1 MRVLCCFY
9 CGDKRF
15 QTTLRL
21 PGRLKIDYIVVK
33 FIVESIKSNTKY
45 NKTSLPYGDFT
56 LPVYTQKLVFNID
69 ISQIDQCLFHISDC
83 LIIIFYHQ

>member
-1 MRVLCCFY
+1 M
-9 CGDKRF
+9 
-15 QTTLRL
+15 
-21 PGRLKIDYIVVK
+21 
-33 FIVESIKSNTKY
+33 KY

-56 LPVYTQKLVFNID
+56 LSVYTQKLVFNID